1 MWSDE
6 SRAAVRPTTIRCPAA
21 VHLKMFNEVVG
32 RSPAGD
38 SSDHFVQ
45 TNRLT
50 PLRLYLYY
58 SPTLPDALTLA
69 LDFVSP
75 EAAAAADRITLFVDV
90 ILPLPLPRL
99 YTYRVPYELNDK
111 VVIGGRVIVQF
122 GAKRTLSCIVAA
134 VHETA
139 PKEYQAKYI
148 LEFIDD
154 SPVVTQPQLQ
164 LFRWMAD
171 YYLCTL
177 GEVINA
183 ALPAALKLSSE
194 SRIQLHPA
202 FVREENRYPLTQQE
216 EQILDAL
223 GTLDEGKAL
232 TFTEVGDVLGVAS
245 FHKVIKSLMQKDAI
259 FLFEHTADKY
269 APKVLKK
276 VRLAHHFISEAAVE
290 QLFAR
295 LAPKPKQ
302 LDVLLKYLQRV
313 PVYQNEHINQAGMEK
328 ASLTSSPHLSA
339 SAVNTLIKNGVLEQF
354 DQIVSRFPLDEHP
367 VAQMQFALSEAQT
380 AARDEVMQQ
389 FGSQPIVLL
398 HGVTGSGKTEIY
410 IDLIRKAL
418 DGGGQVLYLLPEI
431 ALTAQIVSRLLRV
444 FGSRLGVYHSKFSD
458 NERVEVWNGVLSGR
472 FNVVVGVRSAVF
484 LPFDDLALVIVDEEH
499 ESSYKQYDP
508 APRYNARE
516 VALMMANFQG
526 AKTLLGSATPAVETY
541 YQAKQGRYG
550 LVTLDK
556 RFGAGGMPDIE
567 LVDTRKAREAKTMH
581 SHFTADLLGAVE
593 RTLGA
598 KEQVILFQNRRGY
611 APVVAC
617 FDCGWIPK
625 CTNCAVSLSYHKH
638 SHELRCHYCGY
649 HDPMV
654 SKCPACGSRAV
665 KTQGFGTE
673 KIEDDLKIMLP
684 QANVQRMDLDT
695 TRAKNA
701 YQQIISD
708 FEKQVSNVL
717 VGTQMVTK
725 GLDFENVSLVG
736 IVNADS
742 IIHYPDFR
750 AHERAYQMFVQVS
763 GRAGRKGKKGK
774 VIIQTADPMQVIFDK
789 VIRNDYTEFYNYEI
803 VQRQEHGYPPFMRII
818 KMTVKHTE
826 QGVAEAA
833 AILLTQELVERLGR
847 PAVLGPEAPYIFRI
861 RNFYLQEI
869 TIKLDRAHTV
879 LKHAKQQIVAAM
891 DVVRDQKEFRQA
903 RLVADVDPM

>member
-1 MWSDE
+1 LS
-6 SRAAVRPTTIRCPAA
+6 
-21 VHLKMFNEVVG
+21 
-32 RSPAGD
+32 
-38 SSDHFVQ
+38 
-45 TNRLT
+45 
-50 PLRLYLYY
+50 
-58 SPTLPDALTLA
+58 LA
-69 LDFVSP
+69 LDFISP
-75 EAAAAADRITLFVDV
+75 VAAPSADRVTLFADV

-99 YTYRVPYELNDK
+99 YTYRVPYELNDN

-122 GAKRTLSCIVAA
+122 GAKKTLSCIVAA
-134 VHETA
+134 VHENA

-154 SPVVTQPQLQ
+154 APVVTQPQLK

-171 YYLCTL
+171 YYMCTI

-183 ALPAALKLSSE
+183 ALPSALKLSSE
-194 SRIQLHPA
+194 SRIQLHPG
-202 FVREENRYPLTQQE
+202 FSREENEYPLSAQE
-216 EQILDAL
+216 EVIVNAL
-223 GTLDEGKAL
+223 GSVEDSKAL
-232 TFTEVGDVLGVAS
+232 TFTEVGDLLGITS
-245 FHKVIKSLMQKDAI
+245 FHKVIKSLMHKDVI

-269 APKVLKK
+269 APKVVKK
-276 VRLAHHFISEAAVE
+276 VRLSHLFVAEASIE
-290 QLFAR
+290 QLFNN
-295 LAPKPKQ
+295 LSSKPKQ
-302 LDVLLKYLQRV
+302 LDVLMKYLQRV
-313 PVYQNEHINQAGMEK
+313 PVYQNEHANQKGLEK
-328 ASLTSSPHLSA
+328 AALTSSPHLSA

-354 DQIVSRFPLDEHP
+354 DVIVSRFPLDDEP
-367 VAQMQFALSEAQT
+367 SAQLHFSLTEAQT
-380 AARDEVMQQ
+380 AARDEIMAH
-389 FGSQPIVLL
+389 FGEREIALL
-398 HGVTGSGKTEIY
+398 HGVTGAGKTEIY

-418 DGGGQVLYLLPEI
+418 ESGGQVLYLLPEI

-472 FNVVVGVRSAVF
+472 FQVVIGVRSAVF
-484 LPFDDLALVIVDEEH
+484 LPFDNLSLIIVDEEH
-499 ESSYKQYDP
+499 ESSYKQYEP

-550 LVTLDK
+550 LVSLTK
-556 RFGAGGMPDIE
+556 RFGEAGMPDIE
-567 LVDTRKAREAKTMH
+567 LVDTRKAREHKTMH
-581 SHFTADLLGAVE
+581 NHFTADLLGEIE
-593 RTLGA
+593 RKLGA
-598 KEQVILFQNRRGY
+598 QEQVILFQNRRGY

-617 FDCGWIPK
+617 QDCGWIPK

-654 SKCPACGSRAV
+654 TKCPACGSRAV

-684 QANVQRMDLDT
+684 QANIQRMDLDT
-695 TRAKNA
+695 TRAKNS
-701 YQQIISD
+701 YQQIIAD
-708 FEKQVSNVL
+708 FEKQNTNVL

-725 GLDFENVSLVG
+725 GLDFANVSLVG
-736 IVNADS
+736 IINADS

-774 VIIQTADPMQVIFDK
+774 VIIQTADPTQVIFDK
-789 VIRNDYTEFYNYEI
+789 VIRNDYIEFYNYEI
-803 VQRQEHGYPPFMRII
+803 VQRREHGYPPFMRVI
-818 KMTVKHTE
+818 KMTVKHVE
-826 QGVAEAA
+826 QGVGEQA
-833 AILLTQELVERLGR
+833 AILLTQELVDRLGR
-847 PAVLGPEAPYIFRI
+847 TAVLGPEAPYIFRI

-879 LKHAKQQIVAAM
+879 LKWAKEQIYAAM
-891 DVVRDQKEFRQA
+891 DVVKDNKEFKQA

>member
-1 MWSDE
+1 MS
-6 SRAAVRPTTIRCPAA
+6 
-21 VHLKMFNEVVG
+21 
-32 RSPAGD
+32 
-38 SSDHFVQ
+38 
-45 TNRLT
+45 
-50 PLRLYLYY
+50 
-58 SPTLPDALTLA
+58 LA
-69 LDFVSP
+69 LDFISP
-75 EAAAAADRITLFVDV
+75 AAAPTTDRVTLFADV

-99 YTYRVPYELNDK
+99 YTYRVPYELNDN

-122 GAKRTLSCIVAA
+122 GAKKTLSCIVAA
-134 VHETA
+134 VHEVPPA
-139 PKEYQAKYI
+139 NYQAKYI

-154 SPVVTQPQLQ
+154 APVVTQPQLK

-171 YYLCTL
+171 YYMCTI

-183 ALPAALKLSSE
+183 ALPSALKLSSE
-194 SRIQLHPA
+194 SRIQLHPG
-202 FVREENRYPLTQQE
+202 FSREENEYPLTTQE
-216 EQILDAL
+216 ELIVDAL
-223 GTLDEGKAL
+223 GTTEEGKAL
-232 TFTEVGDVLGVAS
+232 TFTEVGDLLGITS
-245 FHKVIKSLMQKDAI
+245 FHKVIKSLMHKDVI

-269 APKVLKK
+269 SPKVVKK
-276 VRLAHHFISEAAVE
+276 VRLAHHFIAEAAIE
-290 QLFAR
+290 QLFGQ
-295 LAPKPKQ
+295 LASKPKQ

-313 PVYQNEHINQAGMEK
+313 PVHQNEHANHSGLEK
-328 ASLTSSPHLSA
+328 AALTSSPHLST
-339 SAVNTLIKNGVLEQF
+339 SAVNTLIKNDVLEQF
-354 DQIVSRFPLDEHP
+354 DVVVSRFPLENEP
-367 VAQMQFALSEAQT
+367 TAQLHFTLTEAQT
-380 AARDEVMQQ
+380 AARDEIMAHFATQD
-389 FGSQPIVLL
+389 IALL
-398 HGVTGSGKTEIY
+398 HGVTGAGKTEIY

-418 DGGGQVLYLLPEI
+418 EGGGQVLYLLPEI
-431 ALTAQIVSRLLRV
+431 ALTAQIVTRLLRV

-472 FNVVVGVRSAVF
+472 FQVVVGVRSAVF
-484 LPFDDLALVIVDEEH
+484 LPFDNLALIIVDEEH

-516 VALMMANFQG
+516 VALMMANFQR

-550 LVTLDK
+550 LVTLSK
-556 RFGAGGMPDIE
+556 RFGEAGMPDIE
-567 LVDTRKAREAKTMH
+567 LVDTRKAREQKTMH
-581 SHFTADLLGAVE
+581 NHFTADLLGEVE
-593 RTLGA
+593 RTLGRQ
-598 KEQVILFQNRRGY
+598 EQVILFQNRRGY

-617 FDCGWIPK
+617 QDCGWIPK

-684 QANVQRMDLDT
+684 QANIQRMDLDT
-695 TRAKNA
+695 TRAKNS
-701 YQQIISD
+701 YQQIIGD
-708 FEKQVSNVL
+708 FEKQTTNVL

-725 GLDFENVSLVG
+725 GLDFANVSLVG
-736 IVNADS
+736 IINADS

-774 VIIQTADPMQVIFDK
+774 VIIQTADPTQVIFDK
-789 VIRNDYTEFYNYEI
+789 VIRNDYVEFYNYEI
-803 VQRQEHGYPPFMRII
+803 VQRHEHGYPPFMRII
-818 KMTVKHTE
+818 KMTVKHVE
-826 QGVAEAA
+826 QGLGEQA
-833 AILLTQELVERLGR
+833 AILLTQELVDRLGR
-847 PAVLGPEAPYIFRI
+847 AAVLGPEAPYIFRI

-879 LKHAKQQIVAAM
+879 LKHAKQLIYEAM
-891 DVVRDQKEFRQA
+891 DVVKDQKEFKQA